1 MSGIAASQRGYYR
14 LIWAIVALSALTGVA
29 HLFVSSQYFI
39 QWWGYGYF
47 FIWAG
52 LSQLGFAF
60 LIIVQPLFFGTSEV
74 SDLQRGSLRR
84 KLFLIGALGN
94 EGVITLY
101 VITRTIGVPFL
112 GPAVNVILPLE
123 PLGLAVTLAELAV
136 VVMLLILARQR
147 LPKPSDGRKSAT
159 A

>member
-1 MSGIAASQRGYYR
+1 MRGMAATERGFYR
-14 LIWAIVALSALTGVA
+14 LVGTVVALSALTGVA
-29 HLFVSSQYFI
+29 HLFVSSQYLS

-60 LIIVQPLFFGTSEV
+60 LVIVQPIFFGTSEI
-74 SDLQRGSLRR
+74 SDLRRGSLRR
-84 KLFLIGALGN
+84 RLFLIGALGN
-94 EGVITLY
+94 AAMITLY

-112 GPAVNVILPLE
+112 GPAVNAVMPVE
-123 PLGLAVTLAELAV
+123 PLGVAVTLAELAV
-136 VVMLLILARQR
+136 VVILLILARQR
-147 LPKPSDGRKSAT
+147 LPQRSDGPERAT